1 MKLKSSKTT
10 CNFNHAILAIV
21 CRLFLLKSV
30 CQTISQSIKTHNT
43 PTYYS
48 NAYIRT
54 GMYFNF
60 FLGEVV
66 LWYSIYVL
74 LAQIR
79 TTWVATTYLF
89 TYALSVNLKHTGLYK
104 SVNQKGP
111 IVRSKRG
118 KFSTSKINTY
128 VEIRK
133 QTDSKFWWKS
143 VELSELKV
151 NFTYLDKNQWTLKSS
166 HKDIRT
172 TTFVLRCRRNA
183 KQFEAHST
191 YKRMLETNLLNSNR
205 KQLYV

>member
-10 CNFNHAILAIV
+10 CNFNHAV
-21 CRLFLLKSV
+21 LLV
-30 CQTISQSIKTHNT
+30 IACQIMSQSIKTHNT

-48 NAYIRT
+48 SAHNRT
-54 GMYFNF
+54 GMNLNF

-89 TYALSVNLKHTGLYK
+89 TYALTAKLQH
-104 SVNQKGP
+104 KGP
-111 IVRSKRG
+111 ILWSKRG

-172 TTFVLRCRRNA
+172 TAFVLRCRRNA
-183 KQFEAHST
+183 KQSEAHST
-191 YKRMLETNLLNSNR
+191 YKRMLETNLLKIQIKN
-205 KQLYV
+205 QLYV

>member
-10 CNFNHAILAIV
+10 CNFNHAV
-21 CRLFLLKSV
+21 LLEIA
-30 CQTISQSIKTHNT
+30 CQIISQSIKTHNT

-48 NAYIRT
+48 SAYNRT
-54 GMYFNF
+54 GMNLNF

-89 TYALSVNLKHTGLYK
+89 TYALTAKLQH
-104 SVNQKGP
+104 KGP
-111 IVRSKRG
+111 ILWSKRG

-172 TTFVLRCRRNA
+172 TAFVLRCRRNA
-183 KQFEAHST
+183 KQSEAHST
-191 YKRMLETNLLNSNR
+191 YKRMLETNLL
-205 KQLYV
+205 KLK

>member
-10 CNFNHAILAIV
+10 CNFNHAV
-21 CRLFLLKSV
+21 LLEIA
-30 CQTISQSIKTHNT
+30 CQIMSQSIKPHNT

-48 NAYIRT
+48 SVHNRT
-54 GMYFNF
+54 GMNLNF

-104 SVNQKGP
+104 SVKQKRP

-118 KFSTSKINTY
+118 KISTSKINTY

-133 QTDSKFWWKS
+133 LTDSKFWWKS

-151 NFTYLDKNQWTLKSS
+151 KFTYLDKNQWTLKSS

-183 KQFEAHST
+183 KQSEAHST

>member
-1 MKLKSSKTT
+1 MKLKSSKPT
-10 CNFNHAILAIV
+10 CNFNHAIVAIV
-21 CRLFLLKSV
+21 CRVFLLKPV
-30 CQTISQSIKTHNT
+30 CQTISQSILMHNT
-43 PTYYS
+43 PTCYS
-48 NAYIRT
+48 NAYNRSGI
-54 GMYFNF
+54 NF
-60 FLGEVV
+60 FLEEVT

-111 IVRSKRG
+111 ILRSKRG

-143 VELSELKV
+143 VELSELKA
-151 NFTYLDKNQWTLKSS
+151 NLIYLDTIQWTLKSS
-166 HKDIRT
+166 PKDIRT
-172 TTFVLRCRRNA
+172 KVFVLSCRRNA
-183 KQFEAHST
+183 TQVEAHST
-191 YKRMLETNLLNSNR
+191 NKRMLGTKFLDLI
-205 KQLYV
+205 